1 MISSL
6 VSSLFNRMRFTH
18 WLGVVLLIFS
28 AVVLTEN
35 QYSIAIQLLVA
46 IVVVF
51 HDLDEKKW
59 GVDSMNQ
66 VKEYLSHFKDRKLNI
81 NHNVDTRLNSEMT
94 HLMDVID
101 DFRLSVGGT
110 INDVS
115 HSSDEVEKIALSLSD
130 SGQDI
135 ENAIQN
141 NNKNFETI
149 ESSLLFFDSSVR
161 RLFEK
166 LSSATV
172 STQGVREN
180 LDDLFIR
187 NEHVFNELNTF
198 LNTVNQMTV
207 GFKELQTQAKS
218 IENFVGVISKIS
230 EQTNLLSLNAAI
242 EAARAGEQGRGFS
255 VVADEVRQLALSTQD
270 SLSNITSIVHAIDK
284 SIVSLTTNLN
294 IQNDNLAPLIKDG
307 EKSNELFKEASSSI
321 DELLNV
327 VNNNDDQSSLDAIT
341 FQLDS
346 LNQSCQSLSDS
357 KGVIEMVGES
367 IQMDVKLL
375 VNNNRKVQ
383 ESLRLFEV

>member
-1 MISSL
+1 M
-6 VSSLFNRMRFTH
+6 
-18 WLGVVLLIFS
+18 
-28 AVVLTEN
+28 
-35 QYSIAIQLLVA
+35 
-46 IVVVF
+46 
-51 HDLDEKKW
+51 
-59 GVDSMNQ
+59 
-66 VKEYLSHFKDRKLNI
+66 
-81 NHNVDTRLNSEMT
+81 
-94 HLMDVID
+94 
-101 DFRLSVGGT
+101 
-110 INDVS
+110 
-115 HSSDEVEKIALSLSD
+115 
-130 SGQDI
+130 
-135 ENAIQN
+135 
-141 NNKNFETI
+141 
-149 ESSLLFFDSSVR
+149 
-161 RLFEK
+161 
-166 LSSATV
+166 
-172 STQGVREN
+172 REN